1 MLLKFERIE
10 AVSDP
15 MRTHECPKAYLY
27 LLGAVD
33 DRLRKSKDGLHRHRE
48 SGTICVLELLV
59 RWRVRRVIGGANAK
73 PFVCTI
79 V

>member
-1 MLLKFERIE
+1 MLLKLERIE

-33 DRLRKSKDGLHRHRE
+33 DRPRKAKMLSTGVE
-48 SGTICVLELLV
+48 SLE
-59 RWRVRRVIGGANAK
+59 
-73 PFVCTI
+73 PFVFWSCW
-79 V
+79 